1 MPFESFF
8 ENLPLIN
15 SVGMRTGVTLT
26 CGSTAGSKP
35 ITVATTYIQNQ
46 TYLLVTGPATGTSGA
61 GYFKIMTAGELTGQ
75 IATLMVRT
83 NVYHNVFDAYGL
95 QSHLTFNT
103 STSIA
108 TTDANAHLTAISGK
122 VTFDTSTISKGWVT
136 AGLFIIE
143 GAGTCS
149 QMCHGVSIVQ
159 EAGSTGC
166 QSLLHLNSDVAICRA
181 FSFAGTS
188 GASNMIYEATDTT
201 VTHSG
206 SIKIYVN
213 GADRYLHYSSSAAAN
228 S

>member
-108 TTDANAHLTAISGK
+108 TTDTNAHLTAISGK

-166 QSLLHLNSDVAICRA
+166 QSLLHLNSDVAIACA
-181 FSFAGTS
+181 FSFQGTDAK
-188 GASNMIYEATDTT
+188 GNMIYTSAPSSLE
-201 VTHSG
+201 G
-206 SIKIYVN
+206 SIRILINNVVH
-213 GADRYLHYSSSAAAN
+213 YLPYYTTEGS
-228 S
+228 